1 MIKDTSCS
9 DNCFSIEN
17 HSPSGIKDCHSLFG
31 HVFTK
36 LMINGF
42 KLSARPVAWGIRAQN
57 IFWENEESVARF
69 FLLGNIHRQG
79 KYLLEKQHFIW
90 TCLFVKENFE
100 LSSFAPE
107 DLCWNFAENIKGP
120 LSATYQH
127 NKNLTAN
134 FFRIEF
140 ISCILLQRL
149 KGINRSW

>member
-9 DNCFSIEN
+9 DNCFSIES
-17 HSPSGIKDCHSLFG
+17 HSPSGIKDCQSLFG

-57 IFWENEESVARF
+57 IFWENEESVVRF

-79 KYLLEKQHFIW
+79 KYLLQKQHFIW
-90 TCLFVKENFE
+90 TCLFVKNFE